1 MHRPAVDVM
10 LDANLDMYF
19 HTVNGSRPMHCIN
32 GIDLRVL
39 KHVWVHLTLLLAVS
53 RAITFLPSEL

>member
-1 MHRPAVDVM
+1 M

-39 KHVWVHLTLLLAVS
+39 KHVWVHLTLLLTVS